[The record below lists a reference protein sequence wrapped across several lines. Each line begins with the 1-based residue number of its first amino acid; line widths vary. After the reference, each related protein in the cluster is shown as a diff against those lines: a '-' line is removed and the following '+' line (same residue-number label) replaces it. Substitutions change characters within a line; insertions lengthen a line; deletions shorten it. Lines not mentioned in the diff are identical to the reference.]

1 MSNLRQDKDPTH
13 IFINKRWQQ
22 PVITDNTMQID
33 VENYAFNPK
42 WLAKFISNSVNNEED
57 AIDEEVEATIPE
69 EEKINMIEGDK
80 EIIFPTNDKS
90 RGRPKMKKHLN
101 Q

>member
-80 EIIFPTNDKS
+80 EIIFKTNDKS
-90 RGRPKMKKHLN
+90 PGKPKKKKDLN